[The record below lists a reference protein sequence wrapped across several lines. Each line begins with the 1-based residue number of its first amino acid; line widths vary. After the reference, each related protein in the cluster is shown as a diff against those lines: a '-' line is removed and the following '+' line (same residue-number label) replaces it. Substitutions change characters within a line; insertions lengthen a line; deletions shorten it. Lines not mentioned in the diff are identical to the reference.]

1 MESGGR
7 GGAADRPQTTQG
19 RARPQAGASRFSQ
32 LGDRCAE
39 PRYAIVAAAAAIAIA
54 ATRPRAGAVG
64 RFARAGGRRLGSGYA
79 PAAAACTRSDSSA
92 EPAPPGLGLP

>member
-54 ATRPRAGAVG
+54 ARGPRAGAVG
-64 RFARAGGRRLGSGYA
+64 CFARAGSRRLASGY
-79 PAAAACTRSDSSA
+79 P
-92 EPAPPGLGLP
+92 PAPPPSTPLDSVANPPPPALG

>member
-79 PAAAACTRSDSSA
+79 PA
-92 EPAPPGLGLP
+92 PPPSPRIDPPPHPPPPPL